1 VDAAGHHSKE
11 LLVDF
16 GSRSLNPYY
25 GDPTTSASTEYAAI
39 LSSRRARSVV
49 CNVLYPLSSKINLR
63 GFLTS
68 SLATAIAIVAG
79 YQIISAS
86 RKTTRLRLGLTIIF
100 LVDIILFIGG
110 QTSALTFTSVSDDCT
125 QRNILLTFA
134 DQFARISSLIV
145 GLNIVS
151 RGRSQL
157 PKFALYAWFLGRL
170 GTFHL

>member
-1 VDAAGHHSKE
+1 MDAAGHRSKE
-11 LLVDF
+11 LLVYF
-16 GSRSLNPYY
+16 GSRSLNLHD
-25 GDPTTSASTEYAAI
+25 GDPTTGASSECAAV
-39 LSSRRARSVV
+39 LSSRRVRSLV
-49 CNVLYPLSSKINLR
+49 CNVFSPLCSKIDLR

-68 SLATAIAIVAG
+68 SLATAVAIVAG

-110 QTSALTFTSVSDDCT
+110 QTSALTFTSVSEDCT

-151 RGRSQL
+151 RGQSL
-157 PKFALYAWFLGRL
+157 VAKFALYGWFLGRL
-170 GTFHL
+170 GTFH